1 MGDRRRRLSCIWDA
15 GNALY
20 LRAMASEGIRYE
32 PDVLRAG
39 VAWDLTALDECLL
52 AQMAAN
58 KPPLMRA
65 MLILG
70 RVDDWFTGLVNGR
83 RR

>member
-1 MGDRRRRLSCIWDA
+1 
-15 GNALY
+15 
-20 LRAMASEGIRYE
+20 MASDGIRYE
-32 PDVLRAG
+32 PGVLKAG
-39 VAWDLTALDECLL
+39 AAWDLTAMDECLL

-65 MLILG
+65 VLALS
-70 RVDDWFTGLVNGR
+70 RVDAWITSLVNGR

>member
-1 MGDRRRRLSCIWDA
+1 
-15 GNALY
+15 
-20 LRAMASEGIRYE
+20 MASEGIRYE

-39 VAWDLTALDECLL
+39 TAWDLTAMDECLL

-70 RVDDWFTGLVNGR
+70 RIDVWITSRVNGQR
-83 RR
+83 R

>member
-1 MGDRRRRLSCIWDA
+1 
-15 GNALY
+15 
-20 LRAMASEGIRYE
+20 MASNGIRYE
-32 PDVLRAG
+32 PDVLKAG
-39 VAWDLTALDECLL
+39 ATWDLTAMDECLL

-65 MLILG
+65 MLALS
-70 RVDDWFTGLVNGR
+70 RVDAWITSLVNGR

>member
-1 MGDRRRRLSCIWDA
+1 
-15 GNALY
+15 
-20 LRAMASEGIRYE
+20 MASEGILYE

-39 VAWDLTALDECLL
+39 AAWDLTAMDECLL
-52 AQMAAN
+52 AQLAAN

-65 MLILG
+65 MLLLAQ
-70 RVDDWFTGLVNGR
+70 VDNWITSLVNGR

>member
-1 MGDRRRRLSCIWDA
+1 
-15 GNALY
+15 
-20 LRAMASEGIRYE
+20 MASEGIVYE

-39 VAWDLTALDECLL
+39 AAWDLTAMDECLL

-65 MLILG
+65 LLSLS
-70 RVDDWFTGLVNGR
+70 RVDDWITSLVNGR